1 MLIADPLEQILDQV
15 VDQMVLVNQQVLV
28 ILAQVAQLAAATG
41 VLEDVKEL
49 VESHVVVIVP
59 LVQAEFLDALLMVV
73 TLFVE
78 ALAVPNV

>member
-1 MLIADPLEQILDQV
+1 MDQV
-15 VDQMVLVNQQVLV
+15 VDQMVLVSQQEEA
-28 ILAQVAQLAAATG
+28 ILEQVVQLAAATG

-78 ALAVPNV
+78 ALAVINV

>member
-41 VLEDVKEL
+41 ALEDVKEL
-49 VESHVVVIVP
+49 VESHVVAIVP
-59 LVQAEFLDALLMVV
+59 LVQVEFQGALLMVV
-73 TLFVE
+73 ILFVE
-78 ALAVPNV
+78 ALAVINV